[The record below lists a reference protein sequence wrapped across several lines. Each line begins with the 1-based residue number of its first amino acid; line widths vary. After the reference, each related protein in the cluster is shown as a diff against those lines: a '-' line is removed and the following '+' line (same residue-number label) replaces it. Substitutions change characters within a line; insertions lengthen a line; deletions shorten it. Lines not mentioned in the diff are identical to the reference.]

1 MFIGAME
8 FDLLLG
14 DVRSLKD
21 KRAVLRP
28 VLEALRRC
36 DVSVA
41 EVADHDLY
49 RRARVGVAV
58 TSGDAEHCGQ
68 VLDRCESWWG
78 RWSVCGLLFLFAL
91 IATALL
97 LLPGA
102 V

>member
-41 EVADHDLY
+41 EVADHDLH

-68 VLDRCESWWG
+68 VLDRCERLVAERPELELLSCG
-78 RWSVCGLLFLFAL
+78 RRIFAL
-91 IATALL
+91 AD
-97 LLPGA
+97 GD
-102 V
+102 

>member
-68 VLDRCESWWG
+68 VLDRCERLVAERPELELLSCG
-78 RWSVCGLLFLFAL
+78 RRIFAL
-91 IATALL
+91 AD
-97 LLPGA
+97 GD
-102 V
+102 

>member
-14 DVRSLKD
+14 DARSLKD
-21 KRAVLRP
+21 KRASLRP

-58 TSGDAEHCGQ
+58 TASDAEHCSR
-68 VLDRCESWWG
+68 VLDRCEQLVAERPELELLSCG
-78 RWSVCGLLFLFAL
+78 RRIFAL
-91 IATALL
+91 AD
-97 LLPGA
+97 GE
-102 V
+102 

>member
-14 DVRSLKD
+14 DARSLKD

-36 DVSVA
+36 DVSAA
-41 EVADHDLY
+41 EVGDRDVY

-68 VLDRCESWWG
+68 VLDRCERLVAG
-78 RWSVCGLLFLFAL
+78 RPEMELLSCGRRIFAL
-91 IATALL
+91 SD
-97 LLPGA
+97 GE
-102 V
+102 

>member
-1 MFIGAME
+1 MYIGAME
-8 FDLLLG
+8 LDLLFG

-21 KRAVLRP
+21 KRSALRP

-41 EVADHDLY
+41 EVADRDVY

-68 VLDRCESWWG
+68 VLDRCERLVADRPEIELLSCG
-78 RWSVCGLLFLFAL
+78 RRIFAL
-91 IATALL
+91 SD
-97 LLPGA
+97 GE
-102 V
+102 

>member
-68 VLDRCESWWG
+68 VLDRCERLVAERPELELLSCG
-78 RWSVCGLLFLFAL
+78 RRIFAL
-91 IATALL
+91 SD
-97 LLPGA
+97 GD
-102 V
+102 

>member
-41 EVADHDLY
+41 EVADHHLY

-68 VLDRCESWWG
+68 VLDRCERLVAERPELELLSCG
-78 RWSVCGLLFLFAL
+78 RRIFAL
-91 IATALL
+91 SD
-97 LLPGA
+97 GD
-102 V
+102 

>member
-68 VLDRCESWWG
+68 VLDRCERLVAERTELELLSCG
-78 RWSVCGLLFLFAL
+78 RRIFAL
-91 IATALL
+91 SD
-97 LLPGA
+97 GD
-102 V
+102 